1 MIHLTADTHILL
13 ATQPA
18 DFRQGID
25 GLAAVCRSR
34 LLGDPRSGVLFVF
47 INRSKTMIRALAYD
61 GTGFWLM
68 TKRLSKGKF
77 LHWPTSNKEIHPI
90 QAKHLRQLLSGSR
103 DDPLWQ
109 KTDKV

>member
-34 LLGDPRSGVLFVF
+34 VLGDPRSGTLFVF
-47 INRSKTMIRALAYD
+47 INRNKTMIRTLAYD
-61 GTGFWLM
+61 GSGFWLM
-68 TKRLSKGKF
+68 TKRLSTGKF
-77 LHWPTSNKEIHPI
+77 PYWPTSSEAIHPLA
-90 QAKHLRQLLSGSR
+90 AKHLRRLLIG
-103 DDPLWQ
+103 DPSDLSWQ
-109 KTDKV
+109 KIDR